1 MCWESCSYS
10 CAADR
15 GVWGIVAASESATD
29 ASIDCAPVVRLCKVR
44 AGITPACRPS
54 GAPALP
60 ASIVYPTRT
69 QLPTLTDIIL
79 IIVLLPPSLL
89 PPPPSPL
96 SLSLSLSV
104 CLQFSASLVG
114 LVGSQGPEI
123 LHIKTHPVQM
133 GNPNPRKILS
143 SIKLF
148 HQST

>member
-15 GVWGIVAASESATD
+15 GVWCIVAASESATD

-69 QLPTLTDIIL
+69 QLPTLTDITL
-79 IIVLLPPSLL
+79 LIVLLPPSLL
-89 PPPPSPL
+89 PPPPLLL
-96 SLSLSLSV
+96 SLSPI
-104 CLQFSASLVG
+104 SASLVG